1 MGHATKAMVL
11 EFLCFITR
19 VLLSAVSVVVR
30 QAIAA
35 LEQAVDTLI
44 VVNND
49 QLLKIIPSDT
59 PVEHAFKVAD
69 DVLRQVGVVFVDD
82 GRLVGP
88 SVGGSVGRSIVTF
101 ALAVACIYNCCVGT
115 RQCVMLFV
123 VVENG
128 CEVTSLCVA
137 RYCGVRR
144 SIVHGHGVRC

>member
-1 MGHATKAMVL
+1 MFVF
-11 EFLCFITR
+11 FLTC

-69 DVLRQVGVVFVDD
+69 DVLRQVGAVFVDD
-82 GRLVGP
+82 G
-88 SVGGSVGRSIVTF
+88 
-101 ALAVACIYNCCVGT
+101 
-115 RQCVMLFV
+115 
-123 VVENG
+123 
-128 CEVTSLCVA
+128 
-137 RYCGVRR
+137 
-144 SIVHGHGVRC
+144 